1 VSKSAAQLATGGRG
15 VRQVEKEKG
24 FEVARPLSAF
34 LKVTQSIGEGDIN
47 QQVALVRG
55 AEIGDLAASFDQMM
69 ERLAATTREPEAL
82 NSVRRRM
89 EERLHQAQKMEAL
102 GTLAGGIAHKFNN
115 LLTVIVGNA
124 ALAKESAA
132 AGTGLQESLA
142 EIERAAQRAAE
153 LAQQMLAIRGEA
165 ASSPAASISI
175 GLSAR
180 WRASSRASS

>member
-1 VSKSAAQLATGGRG
+1 
-15 VRQVEKEKG
+15 VEKEKG

-69 ERLAATTREPEAL
+69 ERLAARTRELEAL

-89 EERLHQAQKMEAL
+89 EERLHQAQKMEA
-102 GTLAGGIAHKFNN
+102 
-115 LLTVIVGNA
+115 
-124 ALAKESAA
+124 
-132 AGTGLQESLA
+132 LA

>member
-1 VSKSAAQLATGGRG
+1 
-15 VRQVEKEKG
+15 VEKEKG
-24 FEVARPLSAF
+24 FEVARPLSAL

-47 QQVALVRG
+47 QQAALVRG
-55 AEIGDLAASFDQMM
+55 AGIGDLAASFDQMM
-69 ERLAATTREPEAL
+69 ERLAARTRELEAL

-102 GTLAGGIAHKFNN
+102 GTLAGGIAHEFNN